1 MKIGFTVPSPTPSSS
16 IISIEAEIMGL
27 EAEVRSLMTRVMELK
42 VELLTK

>member
-1 MKIGFTVPSPTPSSS
+1 MKIGFTVPSPAPSSS
-16 IISIEAEIMGL
+16 ISIEAEIMGL